1 VVLLTPVLG
10 IMMIG
15 LFVLFSASDG
25 DWDTVSRQIRNFV
38 VGFGVLLVVAQ
49 IRLDTVQRWAPALY
63 LVALLLLLLIPFFGV
78 GAKGAQRWLSLGF
91 MRFQPSEIM
100 KIAMPL
106 MVAAWV
112 VRHGLPPRPGVTV
125 TALLIIALPAVA
137 IATQPD
143 LGTAILVAASGAFV
157 VFMAGVSWWQ
167 IISGAL
173 AALAC
178 IWPAWLF
185 VLKDYQKQRILTL
198 FDPEADKLGAGWNI
212 IQSKTAIG
220 SGGWSGKGWLQGT
233 QSHLDF
239 LPESQTDFIIAVLA
253 EEWGLRGVLG
263 LVILY
268 GMVVARG
275 LWISFTA
282 QTSYG
287 RLLASAIT
295 LTFCVYVIVNMSM
308 VAGILPVV
316 GVPLPF
322 VSFGGTSIVTLLLG
336 FGILTAISTEKGSC
350 HDELCPSIVL
360 GAQGF
365 FDQRSIVALAGKWIH
380 DVCACGRLQ

>member
-1 VVLLTPVLG
+1 MSEYARFLEGSSRDLARARTPAERLHLDIFLIAPMLA
-10 IMMIG
+10 IMVMG
-15 LFVLFSASDG
+15 LFVLFSASDS
-25 DWDTVSRQIRNFV
+25 DWDTVNRQIRNFV
-38 VGFGVLLVVAQ
+38 IGYGVFLVVAQ
-49 IRLDTVQRWAPALY
+49 VRPDTLQRWAPALY
-63 LVALLLLLLIPFFGV
+63 LGALFLLLLVPFVGV
-78 GAKGAQRWLSLGF
+78 GSKGAQRWLSLGLI
-91 MRFQPSEIM
+91 RFQPSEIM

-106 MVAAWV
+106 AVAAWV
-112 VRHGLPPRPGVTV
+112 VRPGLPPRPSVTL
-125 TALLIIALPAVA
+125 TALLIIGFPAAA

-143 LGTAILVAASGAFV
+143 LGTAILVAASGGFV
-157 VFMAGVSWWQ
+157 VFMAGISWWQ
-167 IISGAL
+167 LLSGAL

-185 VLKDYQKQRILTL
+185 LLRDYQKQRILTL
-198 FDPEADKLGAGWNI
+198 FDPDADRLGAGWNL

-220 SGGWSGKGWLQGT
+220 SGGWSGKGWLEVT
-233 QSHLDF
+233 QSQLDF

-253 EEWGLRGVLG
+253 EELGFRGVLVLLLLYG
-263 LVILY
+263 LVVI
-268 GMVVARG
+268 RG

-295 LTFCVYVIVNMSM
+295 LTFCVYVIVNMGM

-336 FGILTAISTEKGSC
+336 FGILSAISTEKRIIS
-350 HDELCPSIVL
+350 
-360 GAQGF
+360 Q
-365 FDQRSIVALAGKWIH
+365 
-380 DVCACGRLQ
+380 

>member
-1 VVLLTPVLG
+1 MSEYTRFLEGSERDFARAQTPAERLHLDVLLLLPMLA
-10 IMMIG
+10 IMTTG

-25 DWDTVSRQIRNFV
+25 DWGTVNRQIRNFL
-38 VGFGVLLVVAQ
+38 VGFAVLLVVAQ
-49 IRLDTVQRWAPALY
+49 IRLDTLQRWAPTLY
-63 LVALLLLLLIPFFGV
+63 LGALLLLLLVPFFGV

-91 MRFQPSEIM
+91 IRFQPSEIM

-112 VRHGLPPRPGVTV
+112 VRHALPPRPSTTA
-125 TALLIIALPAVA
+125 TALLIIALPAAA

-143 LGTAILVAASGAFV
+143 LGTAILVGASGAFV

-167 IISGAL
+167 IFSGAL
-173 AALAC
+173 AALGC

-185 VLKDYQKQRILTL
+185 LLRDCHKQRILTL
-198 FDPEADKLGAGWNI
+198 FDPEADRLGAGWNI

-220 SGGWSGKGWLQGT
+220 SGGWSGKGYLQGT

-253 EEWGLRGVLG
+253 EEWGLRGVL
-263 LVILY
+263 LLLLLY
-268 GMVVARG
+268 GFVVARG
-275 LWISFTA
+275 LWISLQA

-287 RLLASAIT
+287 RLLASTIT
-295 LTFCVYVIVNMSM
+295 LTFGVYVVVNMGM

-336 FGILTAISTEKGSC
+336 FGILSAISTERR
-350 HDELCPSIVL
+350 VL
-360 GAQGF
+360 S
-365 FDQRSIVALAGKWIH
+365 R
-380 DVCACGRLQ
+380 

>member
-1 VVLLTPVLG
+1 MSEYTRFLEGSERDFARTQTPAERLHLDVVLLLPMLA
-10 IMMIG
+10 IMTTG

-25 DWDTVSRQIRNFV
+25 DWGTVNRQIRNFL
-38 VGFGVLLVVAQ
+38 VGFAVLLVVAQ
-49 IRLDTVQRWAPALY
+49 IRPDTLQRWAPTLY
-63 LVALLLLLLIPFFGV
+63 LGALLLLLLVPFFGV

-91 MRFQPSEIM
+91 IRLQPSEIM

-112 VRHGLPPRPGVTV
+112 VRHALPPRPSTTV
-125 TALLIIALPAVA
+125 TALLIIALPAAA

-143 LGTAILVAASGAFV
+143 LGTAILVGASGAFV

-167 IISGAL
+167 IFSGTL

-185 VLKDYQKQRILTL
+185 LLRDYQKQRILTL

-220 SGGWSGKGWLQGT
+220 SGGWSGKGYLQGT
-233 QSHLDF
+233 QSRLDF

-253 EEWGLRGVLG
+253 EEWGLRGVLLLLLLYV
-263 LVILY
+263 LV
-268 GMVVARG
+268 VSRG

-295 LTFCVYVIVNMSM
+295 LTFGVYVVVNMGM

-336 FGILTAISTEKGSC
+336 FGILSAISTEKR
-350 HDELCPSIVL
+350 VL
-360 GAQGF
+360 S
-365 FDQRSIVALAGKWIH
+365 R
-380 DVCACGRLQ
+380 

>member
-1 VVLLTPVLG
+1 MSEYTRFLEGSERDFARAQTPAERLHLDVALLLPMLA
-10 IMMIG
+10 IMTTG

-25 DWDTVSRQIRNFV
+25 DWGTVNRQIRNFL
-38 VGFGVLLVVAQ
+38 VGSAVLLVVAQ
-49 IRLDTVQRWAPALY
+49 IRLDTLQRWAPTLY
-63 LVALLLLLLIPFFGV
+63 LGALLLLLLVPFFGV

-91 MRFQPSEIM
+91 IRFQPSEIM

-112 VRHGLPPRPGVTV
+112 VRHALPPRPSTTV
-125 TALLIIALPAVA
+125 TALLIIALPAAA

-143 LGTAILVAASGAFV
+143 LGTAILVGASGAFV

-167 IISGAL
+167 IFSGAL

-185 VLKDYQKQRILTL
+185 LLRDYQKQRILTL
-198 FDPEADKLGAGWNI
+198 FDPEADRLGAGWNI

-220 SGGWSGKGWLQGT
+220 SGGWSGKGYLQGT
-233 QSHLDF
+233 QSRLDF

-253 EEWGLRGVLG
+253 EEWGLRGVL
-263 LVILY
+263 LLLLLY
-268 GMVVARG
+268 VLVVARG

-295 LTFCVYVIVNMSM
+295 LTFGVYVVVNMGM

-322 VSFGGTSIVTLLLG
+322 VSFGGTSVVTLLLG
-336 FGILTAISTEKGSC
+336 FGILSAISTEKR
-350 HDELCPSIVL
+350 VL
-360 GAQGF
+360 S
-365 FDQRSIVALAGKWIH
+365 R
-380 DVCACGRLQ
+380 

>member
-1 VVLLTPVLG
+1 MSEYTRFFEGSDRDFAKAQTLTERLRLDALLLLPMLA
-10 IMMIG
+10 IMITG
-15 LFVLFSASDG
+15 VFVLFSASDG
-25 DWDTVSRQIRNFV
+25 DWDTVNRQIRNFLI
-38 VGFGVLLVVAQ
+38 GLAVLMVVAQ
-49 IRLDTVQRWAPALY
+49 IRLDTLQRWAPTLY
-63 LVALLLLLLIPFFGV
+63 LGALFLLLLVPFFGV
-78 GAKGAQRWLSLGF
+78 GVKGAQRWLSLGF
-91 MRFQPSEIM
+91 IRFQPSEIM

-112 VRHGLPPRPGVTV
+112 VRTALPPRPTTTG
-125 TALLIIALPAVA
+125 TALLIIALPAAA

-143 LGTAILVAASGAFV
+143 LGTAILVGASGAFV

-167 IISGAL
+167 IFSGAL

-178 IWPAWLF
+178 AWPAWLF
-185 VLKDYQKQRILTL
+185 LLRDYQKQRILTL

-220 SGGWSGKGWLQGT
+220 SGGWSGKGYLQGT

-253 EEWGLRGVLG
+253 EEWGLRGVLS
-263 LVILY
+263 LLLLY
-268 GMVVARG
+268 GLVVARG

-287 RLLASAIT
+287 RLLSSAIT
-295 LTFCVYVIVNMSM
+295 LTFGVYVVVNMGM

-322 VSFGGTSIVTLLLG
+322 FSFGGTSIVTLLLG
-336 FGILTAISTEKGSC
+336 FGILSAISTE
-350 HDELCPSIVL
+350 ERVL
-360 GAQGF
+360 
-365 FDQRSIVALAGKWIH
+365 S
-380 DVCACGRLQ
+380 

>member
-1 VVLLTPVLG
+1 MSEYARFLEGSERDFARAQTPAERLHLDVVLLLPMLT
-10 IMMIG
+10 IMSTG

-25 DWDTVSRQIRNFV
+25 DWGTVNRQIRNFV
-38 VGFGVLLVVAQ
+38 VGFAVLLVAAQ
-49 IRLDTVQRWAPALY
+49 IRVDTLQRWAPALY
-63 LVALLLLLLIPFFGV
+63 LGALLLLLLVPFFGV

-91 MRFQPSEIM
+91 IRFQPSEIM

-112 VRHGLPPRPGVTV
+112 VRHALPPRPSTTA
-125 TALLIIALPAVA
+125 TALLIIALPAAA

-143 LGTAILVAASGAFV
+143 LGTAILVGASGAFV

-167 IISGAL
+167 IFSGAL
-173 AALAC
+173 AALGC

-185 VLKDYQKQRILTL
+185 LLRDYQKQRILTL
-198 FDPEADKLGAGWNI
+198 FDPEADRLGAGWNI

-220 SGGWSGKGWLQGT
+220 SGGWSGKGYLQGT

-253 EEWGLRGVLG
+253 EEWGLRGVL
-263 LVILY
+263 LLLLLY
-268 GMVVARG
+268 GFVVARG
-275 LWISFTA
+275 LWISLQA

-287 RLLASAIT
+287 RLLASTIT
-295 LTFCVYVIVNMSM
+295 LTFGVYVVVNMGM

-322 VSFGGTSIVTLLLG
+322 VSSGGTSIVTLLLG
-336 FGILTAISTEKGSC
+336 FGILSAISTEK
-350 HDELCPSIVL
+350 
-360 GAQGF
+360 
-365 FDQRSIVALAGKWIH
+365 RALS
-380 DVCACGRLQ
+380 R

>member
-1 VVLLTPVLG
+1 MSDYTRFFEGSDRDFARTQTPAERLHLDVMLLLPMLA
-10 IMMIG
+10 IMTTG

-25 DWDTVSRQIRNFV
+25 DWDTVNRQIRNFV
-38 VGFGVLLVVAQ
+38 VGFAVLLVVAQ
-49 IRLDTVQRWAPALY
+49 VRLDTLQRWAPTLY
-63 LVALLLLLLIPFFGV
+63 LGALLLLLLVPFFGV

-91 MRFQPSEIM
+91 IRFQPSEIM

-112 VRHGLPPRPGVTV
+112 VRYALPPRPSTTV
-125 TALLIIALPAVA
+125 TALLIIVLPAAA

-143 LGTAILVAASGAFV
+143 LGTAILVGASGAFV

-167 IISGAL
+167 IFSGAL
-173 AALAC
+173 AAMVC

-185 VLKDYQKQRILTL
+185 LLRDYQKQRILTL
-198 FDPEADKLGAGWNI
+198 FDPEADRLGAGWNI

-220 SGGWSGKGWLQGT
+220 SGGWSGKGYLQGT
-233 QSHLDF
+233 QSQLDF

-253 EEWGLRGVLG
+253 EEWGLRGVL
-263 LVILY
+263 LLLLFY
-268 GMVVARG
+268 GSVVARG
-275 LWISFTA
+275 LLISFTA

-295 LTFCVYVIVNMSM
+295 LTFGVYVVVNMGM

-322 VSFGGTSIVTLLLG
+322 VSFGGTSIVTLLLS
-336 FGILTAISTEKGSC
+336 FGILSAISTEKR
-350 HDELCPSIVL
+350 VL
-360 GAQGF
+360 S
-365 FDQRSIVALAGKWIH
+365 R
-380 DVCACGRLQ
+380 

>member
-1 VVLLTPVLG
+1 MSEYVRFLEGSSRDLARARTPAERLHLDIFLIAPTLA
-10 IMMIG
+10 IMVMG
-15 LFVLFSASDG
+15 LFVLFSASDS
-25 DWDTVSRQIRNFV
+25 DWDTVNRQIRNFV
-38 VGFGVLLVVAQ
+38 IGYGVFLVAAQ
-49 IRLDTVQRWAPALY
+49 VRPDTLQRWAPALY
-63 LVALLLLLLIPFFGV
+63 LGALFLLLLVPFVGV
-78 GAKGAQRWLSLGF
+78 GSKGAQRWLSLGVI
-91 MRFQPSEIM
+91 RFQPSEIM

-106 MVAAWV
+106 AVAAWV
-112 VRHGLPPRPGVTV
+112 VRLGLPPRPSVTL
-125 TALLIIALPAVA
+125 TALLIIGFPSAA

-143 LGTAILVAASGAFV
+143 LGTAILVAASGGFV
-157 VFMAGVSWWQ
+157 VFMAGISWWQ
-167 IISGAL
+167 LLSGAL

-185 VLKDYQKQRILTL
+185 LLRDYQKQRILTL
-198 FDPEADKLGAGWNI
+198 FDPDADRLGAGWNI

-220 SGGWSGKGWLQGT
+220 SGGWSGKGWLEGT
-233 QSHLDF
+233 QSQLDF

-253 EEWGLRGVLG
+253 EELGFRGVLVLLLFYG
-263 LVILY
+263 LVVI
-268 GMVVARG
+268 RG

-295 LTFCVYVIVNMSM
+295 LTFCVYVIVNMGM

-336 FGILTAISTEKGSC
+336 FGVLSAISTEKRIIS
-350 HDELCPSIVL
+350 
-360 GAQGF
+360 Q
-365 FDQRSIVALAGKWIH
+365 
-380 DVCACGRLQ
+380 

>member
-1 VVLLTPVLG
+1 MSEYTRFLEGSERDFARAQTPAERLHLDVVLLLPMLA
-10 IMMIG
+10 IMITG

-25 DWDTVSRQIRNFV
+25 DWGTVNRQIRNFV
-38 VGFGVLLVVAQ
+38 VGFAVLLVVAQ
-49 IRLDTVQRWAPALY
+49 IRPDTLQRWAPTLY
-63 LVALLLLLLIPFFGV
+63 LGALLLLLLVPFFGV

-91 MRFQPSEIM
+91 IRFQPSEIM

-112 VRHGLPPRPGVTV
+112 VRHALPPRPSTTV
-125 TALLIIALPAVA
+125 TALLIIAVPAAA

-143 LGTAILVAASGAFV
+143 LGTAILVGASGAFV

-167 IISGAL
+167 IFSGAL
-173 AALAC
+173 AAMAC

-185 VLKDYQKQRILTL
+185 LLRDYQKQRILTL
-198 FDPEADKLGAGWNI
+198 FDPEADRLGAGWNI

-220 SGGWSGKGWLQGT
+220 SGGWSGKGYLQGT

-253 EEWGLRGVLG
+253 EEWGLRGVL
-263 LVILY
+263 LLLLLY
-268 GMVVARG
+268 GLVVARG

-295 LTFCVYVIVNMSM
+295 LTFGVYVVVNMGM

-336 FGILTAISTEKGSC
+336 FGILSAISTEKR
-350 HDELCPSIVL
+350 VL
-360 GAQGF
+360 S
-365 FDQRSIVALAGKWIH
+365 R
-380 DVCACGRLQ
+380 

>member
-1 VVLLTPVLG
+1 MPEYTRFLEGSDRDLARAQTPAERLHLDLVLLTPILA
-10 IMMIG
+10 IMTTG

-25 DWDTVSRQIRNFV
+25 DWDTVNRQIRNFV
-38 VGFGVLLVVAQ
+38 VGFVVLLVVAQ
-49 IRLDTVQRWAPALY
+49 VRIDTLQRWAPTLY
-63 LVALLLLLLIPFFGV
+63 LGALLLLLLVPFFGV

-91 MRFQPSEIM
+91 IRFQPSEIM

-112 VRHGLPPRPGVTV
+112 VRHALPPRPSTTV
-125 TALLIIALPAVA
+125 TALLIIVLPAAA

-143 LGTAILVAASGAFV
+143 LGTAILVGASGAFV

-167 IISGAL
+167 IFSGAL
-173 AALAC
+173 AAMVC

-185 VLKDYQKQRILTL
+185 LLRDYQKQRILTL
-198 FDPEADKLGAGWNI
+198 FDPEADRLGAGWNI

-220 SGGWSGKGWLQGT
+220 SGGWSGKGYLQGT

-253 EEWGLRGVLG
+253 EEWGLRGVL
-263 LVILY
+263 LLLLLY
-268 GMVVARG
+268 GLVVARG

-295 LTFCVYVIVNMSM
+295 LTFGVYVVVNMGM

-322 VSFGGTSIVTLLLG
+322 VSFGGTSIVTLLLS
-336 FGILTAISTEKGSC
+336 FGILSAISTEKR
-350 HDELCPSIVL
+350 VL
-360 GAQGF
+360 S
-365 FDQRSIVALAGKWIH
+365 R
-380 DVCACGRLQ
+380 

>member
-1 VVLLTPVLG
+1 
-10 IMMIG
+10 
-15 LFVLFSASDG
+15 VLFSASDG
-25 DWDTVSRQIRNFV
+25 DWDIVSLQIRNFLI
-38 VGFGVLLVVAQ
+38 GFAVLVVVAQ
-49 IRLDTVQRWAPALY
+49 IRLDTLQRWAPTLY
-63 LVALLLLLLIPFFGV
+63 LGALFLLLLVPFFGV
-78 GAKGAQRWLSLGF
+78 GVKGAQRWLSLGF
-91 MRFQPSEIM
+91 IRFQPSEIM

-112 VRHGLPPRPGVTV
+112 VRSALPPRPTTTV
-125 TALLIIALPAVA
+125 TALMIIALPAVA

-143 LGTAILVAASGAFV
+143 LGTAILVGASGAFV

-167 IISGAL
+167 IFSGAL

-178 IWPAWLF
+178 AWPAWLF
-185 VLKDYQKQRILTL
+185 LLRDYQKQRIMTL
-198 FDPEADKLGAGWNI
+198 FDPEADRLGAGWNI

-220 SGGWSGKGWLQGT
+220 SGGWSGKGYLQGT

-253 EEWGLRGVLG
+253 EEWGLRGVL
-263 LVILY
+263 LLLLLY
-268 GMVVARG
+268 GLVVARG

-295 LTFCVYVIVNMSM
+295 LTFGVYVVVNMGM

-336 FGILTAISTEKGSC
+336 FGILSAISTEKR
-350 HDELCPSIVL
+350 VL
-360 GAQGF
+360 
-365 FDQRSIVALAGKWIH
+365 S
-380 DVCACGRLQ
+380 

>member
-1 VVLLTPVLG
+1 MSEYTRFFEGSDRDFAKAQTLTERLRLDVLLLLPMLA
-10 IMMIG
+10 IMTTG

-25 DWDTVSRQIRNFV
+25 DWNTVNRQIRNFLI
-38 VGFGVLLVVAQ
+38 GLAVLMVVAQ
-49 IRLDTVQRWAPALY
+49 IRLDTLQRWAPALY
-63 LVALLLLLLIPFFGV
+63 LGALFLLLLVPFFGV
-78 GAKGAQRWLSLGF
+78 GVKGAQRWLSLGF
-91 MRFQPSEIM
+91 IRFQPSEIM

-112 VRHGLPPRPGVTV
+112 VRYALPPRPTTTV
-125 TALLIIALPAVA
+125 TALLIIALPAAA

-143 LGTAILVAASGAFV
+143 LGTAILVGASGAFV

-167 IISGAL
+167 IFSGAL

-185 VLKDYQKQRILTL
+185 LLRDYQKQRILTL
-198 FDPEADKLGAGWNI
+198 FDPEADRLGAGWNI

-220 SGGWSGKGWLQGT
+220 SGGWSGKGYLQGT

-253 EEWGLRGVLG
+253 EEWGLRGVL
-263 LVILY
+263 LLLLLY
-268 GMVVARG
+268 GLVVARG
-275 LWISFTA
+275 LWISFTT

-295 LTFCVYVIVNMSM
+295 LTFGVYVVVNMGM

-336 FGILTAISTEKGSC
+336 FGILSAISTEKR
-350 HDELCPSIVL
+350 VL
-360 GAQGF
+360 
-365 FDQRSIVALAGKWIH
+365 S
-380 DVCACGRLQ
+380 

>member
-1 VVLLTPVLG
+1 MSEYTRFFKGSDRDFAKAQTLTERFRLDVLLLLPMLA
-10 IMMIG
+10 IMTTG

-25 DWDTVSRQIRNFV
+25 DWNTVNRQIRNFLI
-38 VGFGVLLVVAQ
+38 GLAVLMVVAQ
-49 IRLDTVQRWAPALY
+49 IRLDTLQRWAPALY
-63 LVALLLLLLIPFFGV
+63 LGALFLLLLVPFFGV
-78 GAKGAQRWLSLGF
+78 GVKGAQRWLSLGF
-91 MRFQPSEIM
+91 IRFQPSEIM

-112 VRHGLPPRPGVTV
+112 VRYALPPRPTTTL
-125 TALLIIALPAVA
+125 TALLIIALPAAA

-143 LGTAILVAASGAFV
+143 LGTAILVGASGAFV

-167 IISGAL
+167 IFSGAL

-185 VLKDYQKQRILTL
+185 LLRDYQKQRILTL
-198 FDPEADKLGAGWNI
+198 FDPEADRLGAGWNI

-220 SGGWSGKGWLQGT
+220 SGGWSGKGYLQGT

-253 EEWGLRGVLG
+253 EEWGLRGVL
-263 LVILY
+263 LLLLLY
-268 GMVVARG
+268 GLVVARG
-275 LWISFTA
+275 LWISFTT

-295 LTFCVYVIVNMSM
+295 LTFGVYVVVNMGM

-336 FGILTAISTEKGSC
+336 FGILSAISTEKR
-350 HDELCPSIVL
+350 VL
-360 GAQGF
+360 
-365 FDQRSIVALAGKWIH
+365 S
-380 DVCACGRLQ
+380 

>member
-1 VVLLTPVLG
+1 MPEYTRFLEGSDRDLARAQTPAERLHLDLVLLTPILA
-10 IMMIG
+10 IMTTG

-25 DWDTVSRQIRNFV
+25 DWDTVNRQIRNFV
-38 VGFGVLLVVAQ
+38 VGFAVLLLVAQ
-49 IRLDTVQRWAPALY
+49 VRIDTLKRWAPTLY
-63 LVALLLLLLIPFFGV
+63 LGALLLLLLVSFFGV

-91 MRFQPSEIM
+91 IRFQPSEIM

-112 VRHGLPPRPGVTV
+112 VRHALPPRPSTTV
-125 TALLIIALPAVA
+125 TALLIIVLPAAA

-143 LGTAILVAASGAFV
+143 LGTAILVGASGAFV

-167 IISGAL
+167 IFSAAL
-173 AALAC
+173 AAMVC

-185 VLKDYQKQRILTL
+185 LLRDYQKQRILTL
-198 FDPEADKLGAGWNI
+198 FDPEADRLGAGWNI

-220 SGGWSGKGWLQGT
+220 SGGWSGKGYLQGT

-253 EEWGLRGVLG
+253 EEWGLRGVL
-263 LVILY
+263 LLLLLY
-268 GMVVARG
+268 GLVVARG

-295 LTFCVYVIVNMSM
+295 LTFGVYVVVNMGM

-336 FGILTAISTEKGSC
+336 FGILSAISTEKR
-350 HDELCPSIVL
+350 VL
-360 GAQGF
+360 S
-365 FDQRSIVALAGKWIH
+365 R
-380 DVCACGRLQ
+380 

>member
-1 VVLLTPVLG
+1 MSEYTRFLEGSSQDFSRAQTPAQRLHLDVFLLMPMLAIMVL
-10 IMMIG
+10 G
-15 LFVLFSASDG
+15 LFVLYSASDG
-25 DWDTVSRQIRNFV
+25 DWNTVSRQIRNFV
-38 VGFGVLLVVAQ
+38 IGFGVLLLVAQ
-49 IRLDTVQRWAPALY
+49 IRPDTLQRWAPMLYVGALFLLV
-63 LVALLLLLLIPFFGV
+63 LVAFFGV

-91 MRFQPSEIM
+91 IRFQPSEIM

-106 MVAAWV
+106 AVAAWI
-112 VRHGLPPRPGVTV
+112 VRAGLPPRPGVTV
-125 TALLIIALPAVA
+125 SSLLIIAVPAAA
-137 IATQPD
+137 IAMQPD

-157 VFMAGVSWWQ
+157 VFMAGISWWQ
-167 IISGAL
+167 LISGAL

-185 VLKDYQKQRILTL
+185 LLRDYQKQRILTL

-220 SGGWSGKGWLQGT
+220 SGGWSGKGWMQGT

-253 EEWGLRGVLG
+253 EEWGFRGVLCLLLLYG
-263 LVILY
+263 LVV
-268 GMVVARG
+268 GRG

-295 LTFCVYVIVNMSM
+295 LTFCVYVIVNMGM

-336 FGILTAISTEKGSC
+336 FGMLSAISTEKRIISG
-350 HDELCPSIVL
+350 
-360 GAQGF
+360 
-365 FDQRSIVALAGKWIH
+365 
-380 DVCACGRLQ
+380 

>member
-1 VVLLTPVLG
+1 MSEYTRFLEGSHRDFSRPQTPAERLHLDVVLLTPVLF
-10 IMMIG
+10 IMTMG

-25 DWDTVSRQIRNFV
+25 DWDTVTRQIRNFV

-49 IRLDTVQRWAPALY
+49 VRLDAVQRWAPALY
-63 LVALLLLLLIPFFGV
+63 LAALLLLLLIPFFGV

-91 MRFQPSEIM
+91 IRFQPSEIM

-112 VRHGLPPRPGVTV
+112 VRHALPPRPSTTV
-125 TALLIIALPAVA
+125 TALLIIGLPAVA

-220 SGGWSGKGWLQGT
+220 SGGWSGKGWLEGT

-253 EEWGLRGVLG
+253 EEFGLRGVLC
-263 LVILY
+263 LILLY

-295 LTFCVYVIVNMSM
+295 LTFCVYVIVNMGM

-336 FGILTAISTEKGSC
+336 FGILTAISTEKRILS
-350 HDELCPSIVL
+350 
-360 GAQGF
+360 
-365 FDQRSIVALAGKWIH
+365 R
-380 DVCACGRLQ
+380 

>member
-336 FGILTAISTEKGSC
+336 FGILTAISTEKRILS
-350 HDELCPSIVL
+350 
-360 GAQGF
+360 
-365 FDQRSIVALAGKWIH
+365 R
-380 DVCACGRLQ
+380 

>member
-1 VVLLTPVLG
+1 MSEYTRFLEGSDRDFSRAQTPAERLHLDVVLLIPVLA
-10 IMMIG
+10 IAAMG

-25 DWDTVSRQIRNFV
+25 DWNTVNRQIRNFV

-49 IRLDTVQRWAPALY
+49 VRLDTLERWAPALY
-63 LVALLLLLLIPFFGV
+63 LAALLLLLMIPFFGV
-78 GAKGAQRWLSLGF
+78 GAKGAQRWLSLGVI
-91 MRFQPSEIM
+91 RFQPSEIM

-106 MVAAWV
+106 VVAAWI
-112 VRHGLPPRPGVTV
+112 VRHGLPPRLGVTV
-125 TALLIIALPAVA
+125 VALLMIALPAAA
-137 IATQPD
+137 IAVQPD
-143 LGTAILVAASGAFV
+143 LGTAILVAASGVFV

-167 IISGAL
+167 ILSAAL

-178 IWPAWLF
+178 IWPAWLY
-185 VLKDYQKQRILTL
+185 LLRDYQKQRILTL
-198 FDPEADKLGAGWNI
+198 FDPEADRLGAGWNI

-263 LVILY
+263 LLVLY
-268 GMVVARG
+268 GLVVARG

-295 LTFCVYVIVNMSM
+295 LTFCVYVIVNMGM
-308 VAGILPVV
+308 VAGVLPVV

-322 VSFGGTSIVTLLLG
+322 VSLGGTSIVTLLLG
-336 FGILTAISTEKGSC
+336 FGILTAISTEKRILS
-350 HDELCPSIVL
+350 
-360 GAQGF
+360 
-365 FDQRSIVALAGKWIH
+365 R
-380 DVCACGRLQ
+380 

>member
-1 VVLLTPVLG
+1 MSEYTRFLEGSERDFARAQTPAERLHLDVVLLLPMLA
-10 IMMIG
+10 IMTTG

-25 DWDTVSRQIRNFV
+25 DWGTVNRQIRNFL
-38 VGFGVLLVVAQ
+38 VGFAVLLVVAQ
-49 IRLDTVQRWAPALY
+49 IRLDTLQRWAPTLY
-63 LVALLLLLLIPFFGV
+63 LGALLLLLLVPFFGV

-91 MRFQPSEIM
+91 IRLQPSEIM

-112 VRHGLPPRPGVTV
+112 VRHALPPRPSTTV
-125 TALLIIALPAVA
+125 TALLIIALPAAA
-137 IATQPD
+137 IVTQPD
-143 LGTAILVAASGAFV
+143 LGTAILVGASGAFV

-167 IISGAL
+167 ILSGAL

-185 VLKDYQKQRILTL
+185 LLRDYQKQRILTL
-198 FDPEADKLGAGWNI
+198 FDPEADRLGAGWNI

-220 SGGWSGKGWLQGT
+220 SGGWSGKGYLQGT
-233 QSHLDF
+233 QSRLDF

-253 EEWGLRGVLG
+253 EEWGLRGVL
-263 LVILY
+263 LLLLLY
-268 GMVVARG
+268 VLVVARG

-295 LTFCVYVIVNMSM
+295 LTFGVYVVVNMGM

-336 FGILTAISTEKGSC
+336 FGILSAISTEKR
-350 HDELCPSIVL
+350 VL
-360 GAQGF
+360 S
-365 FDQRSIVALAGKWIH
+365 R
-380 DVCACGRLQ
+380 